1 MADGLRETLDAWAR
15 AVVERDQA
23 AAEEL
28 LAEGFVLTSAGGVA
42 ARMERADWLA
52 SLPSIESRSLD
63 VVEYDERTFGDV
75 GITNTL
81 QRWSARR
88 GDRDLS
94 GDYAIVDVFERSGGT
109 WRAAW
114 RISRKVA

>member
-1 MADGLRETLDAWAR
+1 MADELRKTLDAWAR
-15 AVVERDQA
+15 AVVERDRA

-28 LAEGFVLTSAGGVA
+28 LAESFVLTSAGGVA

-52 SLPSIESRSLD
+52 SLPSIESESLEVLDTRSGRSVTWGHEHAPAL
-63 VVEYDERTFGDV
+63 ERPEG
-75 GITNTL
+75 G
-81 QRWSARR
+81 
-88 GDRDLS
+88 RDLS
-94 GDYAIVDVFERSGGT
+94 GDYAIVDVFERSGGS

>member
-1 MADGLRETLDAWAR
+1 MADELRETLDVWAR
-15 AVVERDQA
+15 AVVERDPA

-28 LAEGFVLTSAGGVA
+28 LAESFVLTSAGGVA

-52 SLPSIESRSLD
+52 SLPSIESQSLD
-63 VVEYDERTFGDV
+63 VLEYDERIFGDV
-75 GITNTL
+75 GVTNTL
-81 QRWSARR
+81 QRWRARS
-88 GDRDLS
+88 GERDLS
-94 GDYAIVDVFERSGGT
+94 GDYAIVDVFERSGGS

>member
-1 MADGLRETLDAWAR
+1 MADELRKTLDAWAR
-15 AVVERDQA
+15 AVVERDPA

-28 LAEGFVLTSAGGVA
+28 LAESFVLTSAGGVA

-52 SLPSIESRSLD
+52 SLPSIESQSLE
-63 VVEYDERTFGDV
+63 VLEYEERTFGDAGV
-75 GITNTL
+75 TNSL
-81 QRWSARR
+81 QRWSAQS
-88 GDRDLS
+88 GGRDLS
-94 GDYAIVDVFERSGGT
+94 GDYAIVDVFERSSGS

>member
-15 AVVERDQA
+15 AVVENDRA
-23 AAEEL
+23 AAEQL
-28 LAEGFVLTSAGGVA
+28 LAESFVLTSAGGVA
-42 ARMERADWLA
+42 PRVERADWLA
-52 SLPSIESRSLD
+52 SLPSIESESLD
-63 VVEYDERTFGDV
+63 VLEYEERTFGDV
-75 GITNTL
+75 GVTNTL
-81 QRWSARR
+81 QRWSAQR

-94 GDYAIVDVFERSGGT
+94 GDYAITDVFERRGGL

>member
-1 MADGLRETLDAWAR
+1 MADELRETLDAWAR

-23 AAEEL
+23 TAEKL
-28 LAEGFVLTSAGGVA
+28 LAESFVLTSAGGVA
-42 ARMERADWLA
+42 SRMERADWLA
-52 SLPSIESRSLD
+52 SLPSIESESLD
-63 VVEYDERTFGDV
+63 VLEYEERTLGDV
-75 GITNTL
+75 GVTNTL
-81 QRWSARR
+81 QRWSAQW

-94 GDYAIVDVFERSGGT
+94 GDYAIIDVFERSGGS